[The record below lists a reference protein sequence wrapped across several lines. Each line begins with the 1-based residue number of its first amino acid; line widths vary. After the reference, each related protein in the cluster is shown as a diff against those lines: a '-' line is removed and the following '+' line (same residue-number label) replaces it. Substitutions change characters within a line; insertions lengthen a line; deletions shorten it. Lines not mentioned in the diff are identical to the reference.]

1 MENVVIVD
9 TIRTPMGRS
18 KGGCIPSG
26 ARRRSFHPHDAQ
38 LAEP

>member
-18 KGGCIPSG
+18 KGGGISSG
-26 ARRRSFHPHDAQ
+26 ARRRPFRPHDAQ
-38 LAEP
+38 LTEP